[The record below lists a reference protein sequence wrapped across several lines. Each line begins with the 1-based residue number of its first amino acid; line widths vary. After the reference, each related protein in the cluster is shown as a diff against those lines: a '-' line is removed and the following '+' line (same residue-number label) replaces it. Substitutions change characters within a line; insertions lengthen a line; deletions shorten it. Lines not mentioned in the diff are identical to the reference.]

1 MEPTPDELKDLN
13 FIEDMASWVP
23 WRSPTLKSVL
33 IGLGVEL
40 ADPPRIIAVLAEGI
54 ITEAAGKHYDSSGP
68 VEPNVDGANKLS
80 DADVSR
86 LTLLWNTCRLKCGLI
101 KSQSAAAELDKEV
114 RRLEELRLQAQAP
127 STLAVAGGPAVV
139 VPADSFNLKD
149 VLIQG
154 RDKVVNM
161 LPEAEILR
169 MHAR

>member
-13 FIEDMASWVP
+13 SIEDMASCVP

-40 ADPPRIIAVLAEGI
+40 ADPQRIVAVLAEGI
-54 ITEAAGKHYDSSGP
+54 IAEAAGKHYDSSGP

-114 RRLEELRLQAQAP
+114 RI
-127 STLAVAGGPAVV
+127 
-139 VPADSFNLKD
+139 F
-149 VLIQG
+149 
-154 RDKVVNM
+154 
-161 LPEAEILR
+161 
-169 MHAR
+169 

>member
-13 FIEDMASWVP
+13 SIEDMASWVP

-101 KSQSAAAELDKEV
+101 KLLIEWLIEGLTEWFTEWFIQWSTQWLIEWMAE
-114 RRLEELRLQAQAP
+114 
-127 STLAVAGGPAVV
+127 
-139 VPADSFNLKD
+139 
-149 VLIQG
+149 
-154 RDKVVNM
+154 
-161 LPEAEILR
+161 
-169 MHAR
+169 